1 LILHNG
7 FEIRAF
13 LAFIDFCDSKKI
25 LSLLLHSLSFIEGIK
40 EEEEK
45 ARSQLVLPYITE
57 EQKSGKQ
64 KATTSQNI
72 YLVFRI
78 SA

>member
-1 LILHNG
+1 
-7 FEIRAF
+7 
-13 LAFIDFCDSKKI
+13 
-25 LSLLLHSLSFIEGIK
+25 LSFIEGIK

-64 KATTSQNI
+64 KAVSQI
-72 YLVFRI
+72 RI
-78 SA
+78 WL